1 MHLDVRPVITCL
13 YNPRYHHHHHH
24 HHPVSGI
31 FYCLFRSA
39 PSGVCSV
46 CLVTA
51 DPLISVIVFFIKHC
65 LEPVPR
71 PRLLSIHLNTH
82 RAVLAVRDCGP
93 LTSSP
98 PAPRTPPKLSNHAT
112 RRRPASIC
120 LSYLCSACLCLPR
133 DWVVHASRRRHLQA
147 GGRVDGWTGGRASE
161 FQWCQD
167 WQPQQDLPETIRIL
181 VR

>member
-13 YNPRYHHHHHH
+13 YNPRYHHHPHH

-39 PSGVCSV
+39 PSAVCSV

-93 LTSSP
+93 LTSCP
-98 PAPRTPPKLSNHAT
+98 PAPRTPPPRAFQSRHQAQACKHLLIL
-112 RRRPASIC
+112 PVQC
-120 LSYLCSACLCLPR
+120 LFMFTS
-133 DWVVHASRRRHLQA
+133 
-147 GGRVDGWTGGRASE
+147 
-161 FQWCQD
+161 
-167 WQPQQDLPETIRIL
+167 
-181 VR
+181 